1 MTMRH
6 DRLAR
11 AVIFA
16 AAVFVASTTTARA
29 GTYDLTIGE
38 TAIDVSGTEKKGG
51 AYIDGLTAT

>member
-51 AYIDGLTAT
+51 LISTG